1 MAEAPPPVWDI
12 ATGRS
17 GERYLL
23 RFDQAA
29 EAWRTVTTHARLTVE
44 TNPITKERAPAPI
57 GTVQVRPLDPGAGLR
72 VVSTT
77 VAPDRMSVEVVVG
90 AAPATDP
97 APGPHGFLI
106 RLWPTT
112 SPFDSG
118 AAAAAAAGG
127 LGGALGAAVTSGTR
141 VPSSEVRFD
150 VTVEEPAR
158 FVVVPDGDVLLASD
172 THEPVQFS
180 AKVEVRSKGG
190 WAPRLDHNINAA
202 PWPAAPEHPWAVQ
215 VVPRAQR
222 AWGGITGIL
231 RATRLMVGDGAP
243 VDCGYLRVHTTLA
256 QSLRIPGDKRLAVRL
271 TTHPVPCRIAVVR
284 TATGRVLAEKK
295 DYVATGD
302 MLRVALSSPD
312 QHLRWDGLD
321 LRVEVPHPPAGYAG
335 SHLASV
341 SVPLSAAGTHVVDLR
356 RPERR
361 DRWGRTCDVALELKD
376 SDPGLW
382 RLTLAKRG
390 WADTGVIELGQKV
403 AFDRLQVLGEKGGRL
418 RVFAEGRLETSL
430 PQTVGPRFLKAF
442 DGALHVRLHEE
453 PIQGRLVPAASA
465 RDADCLEFDVVPA
478 ASAPGGAPPQGSGA
492 VVDVQ
497 VDMRIEA
504 ELEAQLARTDVLA
517 QKIHA
522 SLLGP
527 ARAYLEHCLDYLAET
542 PPAVLEKDEVFE
554 ARVRRV
560 PFFLEGTTRLTE
572 RSFRAID
579 VRSRVMKRIT
589 ANMIDFLIE
598 IVMLGFD
605 IGTDYWK
612 AGKAAGK
619 EAAEEAAQTA
629 LKRRL
634 AALETP
640 LRDEAAR
647 IGRQVDDLTAALARS
662 NDEARRLLGQIRE
675 HGRQMQAA
683 ANEVARLG
691 DEIKALDRTIADL
704 TADRRALTNEV
715 AVLNAERKGKWT
727 RRRLGVEKVQHLT
740 DQVNALQASAL
751 PNTRREI
758 TQACTERARLSEARQ
773 TYEQTIEQL
782 RNAQAAAGTAFDATI
797 EQAFRPLSQR
807 AREVQ
812 AVRARIVREAEAAA
826 RETLHV
832 DELHAAGLEFR
843 ALAARF
849 ADDPDLAA
857 ALSRLDTELVTE
869 AAAGIR
875 ATGVQELV
883 IEPIG
888 RGLLEQFT
896 GISREERAAYE
907 RQLRA
912 SPPTERNDV
921 TSDVGAL
928 LWPRGMSSALW
939 SPTTEV
945 ASDSAQLPPGPDD
958 WKLLT
963 YVWRTLGYYGGELV
977 QYTTEGFATIVEYA
991 DYLGLDAF
999 ASNLDDS
1006 TWSAG
1011 LAYLEQQFGQARGQL
1026 TFSRDTAQRVGVR
1039 LDRVRPANLTP
1050 GANPR
1055 DALRAT
1061 WTEEDDGDARRHKEA
1076 VAAFSVA
1083 LAKDA
1088 LDPGRFTDDLI
1099 PGADVRAPYESLIQ
1113 VAKRVGG
1120 WLKEYESATAVEVA
1134 DQSFLGQLRAV
1145 NARRSASTW
1154 TWTDVDHHIDWW
1166 AWFVAWA
1173 IRLGGVAGLALL
1185 PGAGPLVTA
1194 AALKAADVVD
1204 ICAAGLRLVISGMGG
1219 LRDAN
1224 AFVQDFVIINGYL
1237 HALWVGPADSGVAG
1251 QVLHTAPL
1259 GRRE

>member
-17 GERYLL
+17 SERYLL

-29 EAWRTVTTHARLTVE
+29 EAWRTVATHARLTVE

-97 APGPHGFLI
+97 TPGPHGFLI

-112 SPFDSG
+112 SPFDAG
-118 AAAAAAAGG
+118 ATAVAAAGG
-127 LGGALGAAVTSGTR
+127 LGGALGAAITSGTR

-172 THEPVQFS
+172 TREPVQFS

-202 PWPAAPEHPWAVQ
+202 PWPATPEHPWAVQ

-222 AWGGITGIL
+222 AWGGIAGIL

-271 TTHPVPCRIAVVR
+271 TTRPVPCRISVVR
-284 TATGRVLAEKK
+284 AATGRVLAEKK

-302 MLRVALSSPD
+302 ILRVSLTSPD

-321 LRVEVPHPPAGYAG
+321 LRVEVLHPPAGYAG
-335 SHLASV
+335 SHLATV
-341 SVPLSAAGTHVVDLR
+341 SVPLTAAGTQVVDLR

-361 DRWGRTCDVALELKD
+361 DRWGRSCDVALELKD
-376 SDPGLW
+376 DAPGVW

-390 WADTGVIELGQKV
+390 WADTGVIELGQKI
-403 AFDRLQVLGEKGGRL
+403 AFDRLQDLGEKGGRL
-418 RVFAEGRLETSL
+418 RVFAEGRLETAL

-442 DGALHVRLHEE
+442 DGALHVRLPEE
-453 PIQGRLVPAASA
+453 PIQGRLVPAASD
-465 RDADCLEFDVVPA
+465 RDADCLEFDVRPSG
-478 ASAPGGAPPQGSGA
+478 SAPGGAPPSGSSV

-504 ELEAQLARTDVLA
+504 ELEAHLARTDALA
-517 QKIHA
+517 QRIHD
-522 SLLGP
+522 SLVGP

-634 AALETP
+634 ATLEGE
-640 LRDEAAR
+640 LSERA
-647 IGRQVDDLTAALARS
+647 
-662 NDEARRLLGQIRE
+662 
-675 HGRQMQAA
+675 
-683 ANEVARLG
+683 ARLG
-691 DEIKALDRTIADL
+691 AEVDELATQVGKQAEECARVVEQVGSRTRAITREIGDIEALTAEIADLERRAAALSTGAQAVGATIADL
-704 TADRRALTNEV
+704 EASIAKKS
-715 AVLNAERKGKWT
+715 A
-727 RRRLGVEKVQHLT
+727 RRRLGRDRV
-740 DQVNALQASAL
+740 
-751 PNTRREI
+751 REI
-758 TQACTERARLSEARQ
+758 SNEILRLRESVLPSRRGDIWEICARCEVLREAKGIHEDALRGLRGLAEAADEELDRRLGEIFALNARIEQRHQVRAQINERARAL
-773 TYEQTIEQL
+773 L
-782 RNAQAAAGTAFDATI
+782 RDTL
-797 EQAFRPLSQR
+797 R
-807 AREVQ
+807 VQ
-812 AVRARIVREAEAAA
+812 DLE
-826 RETLHV
+826 
-832 DELHAAGLEFR
+832 AAGLEFR
-843 ALAARF
+843 GVAARY
-849 ADDPDLAA
+849 AGDPDLAA
-857 ALSRLDTELVTE
+857 TLTRLETALEQTATEQVTWTL
-869 AAAGIR
+869 A
-875 ATGVQELV
+875 QEV
-883 IEPIG
+883 AIEPIG
-888 RGLLEQFT
+888 KGLLENFT

-907 RQLRA
+907 RQLRV

-928 LWPRGMSSALW
+928 LWPRGMSSSLW

-958 WKLLT
+958 WKLLC
-963 YVWRTLGYYGGELV
+963 YVWRTIGYYGGELV
-977 QYTTEGFATIVEYA
+977 QYTTEGFAKIVEYA

-999 ASNLDDS
+999 ASNLDES
-1006 TWSAG
+1006 TWSGG
-1011 LAYLEQQFGQARGQL
+1011 LAYLKQQFGQARGQL

-1039 LDRVRPANLTP
+1039 LDRVRPANLAP

-1061 WTEEDDGDARRHKEA
+1061 WSEEDDGDARRHKEA
-1076 VAAFSVA
+1076 VGAFSVA

-1088 LDPGRFTDDLI
+1088 LDPERFTDDLI
-1099 PGADVRAPYESLIQ
+1099 PGADVKAPYESLIQ

-1134 DQSFLGQLRAV
+1134 DPSFLAQLRAV

-1154 TWTDVDHHIDWW
+1154 TWTDIDHHIDWW

-1224 AFVQDFVIINGYL
+1224 AFVQDFVIINGYF